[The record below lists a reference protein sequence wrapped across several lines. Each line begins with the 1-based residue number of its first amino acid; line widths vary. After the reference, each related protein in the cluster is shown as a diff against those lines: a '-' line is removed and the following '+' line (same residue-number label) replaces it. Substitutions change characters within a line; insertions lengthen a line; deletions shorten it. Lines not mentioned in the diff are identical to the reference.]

1 MLYVIFCFVLGNVKR
16 FRVGGETTFIIEN
29 VFNPIMLSL
38 YTMLF
43 FFIKYNTNSKP
54 TNKTDG
60 HMRGSTKKSV
70 EVATRLK
77 MRQI

>member
-1 MLYVIFCFVLGNVKR
+1 MLYIIFCFVLGNVKR

-38 YTMLF
+38 YTILF
-43 FFIKYNTNSKP
+43 FVKHNTNSKL

-70 EVATRLK
+70 EVARRIK